1 MGVTYENDTLDT
13 KPAPSLEYTIVAVG
27 LPLLIFII
35 GLAGNILVIVVIVR
49 RRSLQTPTNC
59 YLLSLCFADCI
70 LLLSSNLPT
79 IPEPLLPAE
88 DWPYGSFMCTL
99 CVFLGYLGANVSSLS
114 IGAFTVERYIGICH
128 SLKAQTICTVSRAR
142 RIILALWTIA
152 VLYCSPWFALAK
164 VVPTYRNNTLV
175 YSCTYTLKRYYYGI
189 YYVFDFLVFYVVPL
203 GLSSVLYFFMIRLL
217 LKDGAPR
224 THEDRFL
231 RHRSRGVVARM
242 QVVRMLI
249 VVMVL
254 FGTLWLPY
262 RIVVVYNSFQE
273 KLQLRDSWFWLFCR
287 TMVFVNSAINPIIYN
302 MLSVKF
308 RQAFRNIIC
317 KDKERVSFNQGLD
330 TSLQLSRMSRKSS
343 RYSFTAE
350 MLMNGRIVQEER
362 PVPWTRSFT
371 R

>member
-13 KPAPSLEYTIVAVG
+13 KPIPSLEYTIVAVG

-152 VLYCSPWFALAK
+152 VLYCSPWLALAK

-242 QVVRMLI
+242 QVRLLI
-249 VVMVL
+249 L
-254 FGTLWLPY
+254 
-262 RIVVVYNSFQE
+262 IS
-273 KLQLRDSWFWLFCR
+273 
-287 TMVFVNSAINPIIYN
+287 
-302 MLSVKF
+302 
-308 RQAFRNIIC
+308 
-317 KDKERVSFNQGLD
+317 
-330 TSLQLSRMSRKSS
+330 
-343 RYSFTAE
+343 
-350 MLMNGRIVQEER
+350 
-362 PVPWTRSFT
+362 
-371 R
+371 